1 MKKITGI
8 LTPEQQEKMKEK
20 MAPRAGKQGK
30 KKEADVMMNLTSV
43 RRGVSED
50 GLALVPSAGE
60 KINLFDHPDISIDE
74 LKAIEANSL

>member
-1 MKKITGI
+1 M
-8 LTPEQQEKMKEK
+8 LSLN
-20 MAPRAGKQGK
+20 AA
-30 KKEADVMMNLTSV
+30 

-74 LKAIEANSL
+74 LKAIEAVHAGIEEEDEEGQPSRASDGGRKK

>member
-1 MKKITGI
+1 MI
-8 LTPEQQEKMKEK
+8 
-20 MAPRAGKQGK
+20 QGK
-30 KKEADVMMNLTSV
+30 KKESDVLHTLNTV

-74 LKAIEANSL
+74 LKAIEAVHAGIE

>member
-1 MKKITGI
+1 M
-8 LTPEQQEKMKEK
+8 LSLN
-20 MAPRAGKQGK
+20 AA
-30 KKEADVMMNLTSV
+30 

-74 LKAIEANSL
+74 LKAIEAVHAGIEEEDEEG